1 MTQLSD
7 YVTSTQRLLHDSTA
21 NYWSVAELV
30 TYINEARN
38 RIVVDTGCNRVLQTV
53 TLGVGTETYAYS
65 TLPQGTSTVDVLNIT
80 VLWGTM
86 RVPLNYMVF
95 TEFNMKMRAWQSFQS
110 RPVAFSVYGNQNIYV
125 GPIPDQNYV
134 SEWDTVVLPA
144 PLVNQTDVDTLMFP
158 FTSPIPFYAAY
169 MAKYKEQSYQEAD
182 KFKAEY
188 AIKAREAIRS
198 SFTRRMP
205 SVFGG

>member
-38 RIVVDTGCNRVLQTV
+38 RVTLDTGCNRVLQTV
-53 TLGVGTETYAYS
+53 TLTTAQEQYPYTL
-65 TLPQGTSTVDVLNIT
+65 LPQGTSTVDVLNIT

-95 TEFNMKMRAWQSFQS
+95 TEFNMKMRAWQSYNA
-110 RPVAFSVYGNQNIYV
+110 RPVAFTVYGNQNIFI

-134 SEWDTVVLPA
+134 SEWDTVVLP
-144 PLVNQTDVDTLMFP
+144 PTLVNQTDTDTLMYP
-158 FTSPIPFYAAY
+158 FTSPVPFYAAY
-169 MAKYKEQSYQEAD
+169 LAKYKEQSYQEAD
-182 KFKAEY
+182 KFKADY
-188 AIKAREAIRS
+188 VMKAKEAIRM
-198 SFTRRMP
+198 SFTRRLP